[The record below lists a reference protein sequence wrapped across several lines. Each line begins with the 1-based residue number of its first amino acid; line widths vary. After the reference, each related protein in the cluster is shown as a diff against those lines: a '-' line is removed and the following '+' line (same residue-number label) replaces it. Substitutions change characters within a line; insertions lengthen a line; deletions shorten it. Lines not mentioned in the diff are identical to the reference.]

1 MALFY
6 ASSEVFSSFLP
17 KVWGYG
23 KIALM
28 LKIENLR
35 GGYNDMEILKGVSME
50 VNPAEV
56 VSIIGPNGAG
66 KTTVLKSIFDLA
78 KIYEGKIF
86 FEDNDITNL
95 KTFELID
102 LGISFVPQGRQIFS
116 HMTVLENLEMGAY
129 YIKDKVLA
137 EERIHEVLNKYPV
150 LEKKRNDLASSLSGG
165 QQQLLAIARALVQK
179 PKLLLLDEPSLGLSP
194 KVMKEIF
201 NTVLQ
206 IKNEG
211 VAILMVEQNAKQ
223 AVSVSDRTYVLEAGE
238 VALTGGREILDNSKI
253 KDIYF
258 GGY

>member
-1 MALFY
+1 
-6 ASSEVFSSFLP
+6 
-17 KVWGYG
+17 
-23 KIALM
+23 M
-28 LKIENLR
+28 LKIQNLIA
-35 GGYNDMEILKGVSME
+35 GYNGMEVLKDVDLE

-86 FEDNDITNL
+86 FEGKDITGL
-95 KTFELID
+95 KTYELID

-116 HMTVLENLEMGAY
+116 NMTVLENLEMGAY
-129 YIKDKVLA
+129 YIKDKNLA
-137 EERIHEVLNKYPV
+137 NERISEVLDKYSV
-150 LEKKRNDLASSLSGG
+150 LDKKKNDLASSLSGG

-201 NTVLQ
+201 DTVLE
-206 IKNEG
+206 IKKEG
-211 VAILMVEQNAKQ
+211 VAIMMVEQNAKQ
-223 AVSVSDRTYVLEAGE
+223 AVSISDRTYVLEAGE
-238 VALTGGREILDNSKI
+238 IALTGGKEILNDPKI
-253 KDIYF
+253 KEIYF

>member
-1 MALFY
+1 
-6 ASSEVFSSFLP
+6 
-17 KVWGYG
+17 
-23 KIALM
+23 M
-28 LKIENLR
+28 LKIQDLRAGYNGMEVLR
-35 GGYNDMEILKGVSME
+35 GVGMNINSAEI
-50 VNPAEV
+50 

-86 FEDNDITNL
+86 FEGSDITGI

-116 HMTVLENLEMGAY
+116 NMTVLENLEMGAY
-129 YIKDKVLA
+129 YIKNKSLA
-137 EERIHEVLNKYPV
+137 SERIEEVLNKYPI
-150 LEKKRNDLASSLSGG
+150 LEKKKNDLASSLSGG

-201 NTVLQ
+201 DTVIQ

-223 AVSVSDRTYVLEAGE
+223 AVSISDRTYVLEAGE